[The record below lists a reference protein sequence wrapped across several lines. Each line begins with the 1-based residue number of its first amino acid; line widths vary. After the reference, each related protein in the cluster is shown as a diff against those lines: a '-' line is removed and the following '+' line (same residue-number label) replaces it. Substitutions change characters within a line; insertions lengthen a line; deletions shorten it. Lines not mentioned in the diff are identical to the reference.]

1 MLIYINLAKN
11 SNYGVASNCRYFLRS
26 SLKPAEKSA
35 KNKLCTNRPKQS

>member
-26 SLKPAEKSA
+26 CLKPAEKSA
-35 KNKLCTNRPKQS
+35 TKQVMYI

>member
-26 SLKPAEKSA
+26 SLKPA
-35 KNKLCTNRPKQS
+35 KNLLKTSHV